1 MKIALLGYGRM
12 GKAIEEIAVERGHEI
27 VARIS
32 PSHKTLKELSEQE
45 QIDVAIDFSLPESAY
60 QNISFCLDQGIPV
73 ISGTTGWLERYEEVV
88 TKCKEQNASF
98 LYSSNFSLGVNL
110 FFELNQKLA
119 KLIGPFDQ
127 YRASMKEIHH
137 LQKLDAPSGTA
148 ISLAEQLI
156 EEKLASNWTI
166 DSKNRN
172 LENITI
178 EVVREEGIPGTHEIK
193 YESEVDDIVIKHT
206 AHNRKGFALGAVIAS
221 EWIQN
226 KSGVFSMRDVLNL

>member
-12 GKAIEEIAVERGHEI
+12 GKAIEEIAIDRGHEI

-32 PSHKTLKELSEQE
+32 PSHKTLKDLNDLDRV
-45 QIDVAIDFSLPESAY
+45 DVAIDFSLPESAY
-60 QNISFCLDQGIPV
+60 ENICFCLELGIPV

-88 TKCKEQNASF
+88 KKCEEQNASF

-110 FFELNQKLA
+110 FFELNKKLA
-119 KLIGPFDQ
+119 ELIGPFDQ
-127 YRASMKEIHH
+127 YKVRMKEVHH

-156 EEKLASNWTI
+156 DKKLASNWTI
-166 DSKNRN
+166 DPKNQD
-172 LENITI
+172 LENLKI

-193 YESEVDDIVIKHT
+193 YDSEVDDIVIRHT

>member
-12 GKAIEEIAVERGHEI
+12 GKAIEEIAIDRGHEI

-32 PSHKTLKELSEQE
+32 PSHKTLKDLSDLDRV
-45 QIDVAIDFSLPESAY
+45 DVAIDFSLPESAY
-60 QNISFCLDQGIPV
+60 ENIGFCLELGIPV

-88 TKCKEQNASF
+88 KKCEEQNASF

-110 FFELNQKLA
+110 FFELNKKLA
-119 KLIGPFDQ
+119 ELIGPFDQ
-127 YRASMKEIHH
+127 YKVRMKEVHH

-156 EEKLASNWTI
+156 DKKLASNWTI
-166 DSKNRN
+166 DPKDQDIEN
-172 LENITI
+172 LKI

-193 YESEVDDIVIKHT
+193 YDSEVDDIVIRHT

>member
-12 GKAIEEIAVERGHEI
+12 GKAIEEIAIERGHEV

-32 PSHKTLKELSEQE
+32 PSHKDLTELSELE
-45 QIDVAIDFSLPESAY
+45 QVDVAIDFSLPESAY
-60 QNISFCLDQGIPV
+60 KNICFCMEHGIPV
-73 ISGTTGWLERYEEVV
+73 ISGTTGWLEKYEEVIK
-88 TKCKEQNASF
+88 KCKEQNATF

-119 KLIGPFDQ
+119 ELMAPFGQ
-127 YRASMKEIHH
+127 YKVSMKEIHH

-156 EEKLASNWTI
+156 ENNLASSWTI
-166 DSKNRN
+166 NPTDPN
-172 LENITI
+172 LKI

-193 YESEVDDIVIKHT
+193 YDSEVDDIVIRHT

>member
-12 GKAIEEIAVERGHEI
+12 GKAIEEIAIDRGHEI

-32 PSHKTLKELSEQE
+32 PSQKTLKDLSDLDRV
-45 QIDVAIDFSLPESAY
+45 DVAIDFSLPESAY
-60 QNISFCLDQGIPV
+60 KNICFCLELGIPV

-88 TKCKEQNASF
+88 KKCKEQNASF

-110 FFELNQKLA
+110 FFELNKKLA
-119 KLIGPFDQ
+119 ELIGPFDQ
-127 YRASMKEIHH
+127 YKVRMKEVHH

-156 EEKLASNWTI
+156 DKKLASNWTI
-166 DSKNRN
+166 DPKDQD
-172 LENITI
+172 LENLKI

-193 YESEVDDIVIKHT
+193 YDSEVDDIVIRHT

>member
-12 GKAIEEIAVERGHEI
+12 GKSIEEIAIDRGHEI

-32 PSHKTLKELSEQE
+32 PSHKTLKDLSDLDRV
-45 QIDVAIDFSLPESAY
+45 DVAIDFSLPESAY
-60 QNISFCLDQGIPV
+60 ENICFCLEQSIPV

-88 TKCKEQNASF
+88 KKCEEQNASF

-110 FFELNQKLA
+110 FFELNKKLA
-119 KLIGPFDQ
+119 ELIGPFDQ
-127 YRASMKEIHH
+127 YKVRMTEVHH

-156 EEKLASNWTI
+156 DKKLASNWTI
-166 DSKNRN
+166 DPKDQD
-172 LENITI
+172 LENLKI

-193 YESEVDDIVIKHT
+193 YNSEVDDIVIRHT